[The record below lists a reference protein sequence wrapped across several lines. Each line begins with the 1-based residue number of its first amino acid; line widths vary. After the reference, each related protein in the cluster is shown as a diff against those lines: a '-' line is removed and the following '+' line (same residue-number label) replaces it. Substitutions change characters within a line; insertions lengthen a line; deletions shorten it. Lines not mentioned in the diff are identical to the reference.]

1 MRTPV
6 ILVIS
11 LSFLACGGFDTG
23 GGTSTSNVGSSSGD
37 GTSSSSSG
45 GTTTTAT
52 WTDAAMQSVV
62 ANRCATA
69 GCHDGTHSPNYV
81 GISEASMRSSSRA
94 LAAVESGSM
103 PPRASL
109 SASEKATF
117 LAFYE

>member
-11 LSFLACGGFDTG
+11 LSFLACGGLDTG
-23 GGTSTSNVGSSSGD
+23 GGTSTSNVG
-37 GTSSSSSG
+37 SSSG

-69 GCHDGTHSPNYV
+69 GCHDGTQSPSYV